1 MSYKNLIKASIF
13 SLLLSCFTILSG
25 CGSDSSADSQ
35 AVQITSDVATTIDT
49 IQENET
55 PSEQPPEESENDSPN
70 GARDNTSIVLVP
82 VASGSATFGNDQVT
96 VDYSNASEGY
106 IIVNYKGSNDKP
118 KLQING
124 PQGVTYNFD
133 IKPGNETYCL
143 TQGSGNYQVG
153 VYEHV
158 GNSKYV
164 QLAGGA
170 VDAVIENEFSPYLY
184 PSQYVY
190 FDADSKVVE
199 LGEEL
204 AAPADND
211 LDVVSNVYNFVISNI
226 SYDTDLA
233 QNVTSTYLPLPDK
246 TLEIKT
252 GICFDYAALMAALL
266 RSQRIPTRLEVGYSG
281 DAYHAWISTYI
292 EDIGWVNGI
301 VEFHGNTWELMDP
314 TLASTTSE
322 RELRSYIGDG
332 SKYIVCFEY

>member
-1 MSYKNLIKASIF
+1 MSYKNFIKTSIF
-13 SLLLSCFTILSG
+13 SLLFAYMAMLAG
-25 CGSDSSADSQ
+25 CGSNSSELPP
-35 AVQITSDVATTIDT
+35 TT
-49 IQENET
+49 EVS
-55 PSEQPPEESENDSPN
+55 SEVSVTVEKVTENDVSDEETTESSESISLS
-70 GARDNTSIVLVP
+70 GARDNTPVVLVP
-82 VASGSATFGNDQVT
+82 DAPGSEVFGNDQVT
-96 VDYSNASEGY
+96 VDYSNATEGY
-106 IIVNYKGSNDKP
+106 IIVDYRGSNDKP
-118 KLQING
+118 KLQIIG

-153 VYEHV
+153 IYEHI

-170 VDAVIENEFSPYLY
+170 VDAAIENEFSPYLY